1 MIHYI
6 KNILATFI
14 FLFGLSTYASNSQYA
29 VLIDAGSSGSRAHV
43 FEYLTSLPK
52 PPIPII
58 NDIYNKNTSPG
69 LSSFANNPSA
79 AGASLKPIL
88 DEAARYLSSKHVDL
102 SQVKVSVLATAGM
115 RLLPENQQEA
125 IYSNVRNY
133 IRHNYA
139 FILNNEN
146 VRTISGTQEGLY
158 GWLDVNY
165 LSNNFTHPDSTVG
178 SIDMGG
184 ASTQIAFA
192 TSDTSQPEN
201 EIDLTINNTR
211 YHVFSKS
218 FLGLG
223 QNQALSAMT
232 SNPNSSYCY
241 PDGYS
246 YNAQSGAFNF
256 SGCSDIYRGLIQ
268 DHHVEHELI
277 PTVGQ
282 KFIAYTGIFY
292 NYDFFNVLQSPTDLE
307 LQSHINAV
315 CTQTWTD
322 LQSTYPEIPG
332 KFLSS
337 FCANGVY
344 FYDLL
349 YNTYHLEGSQLSV
362 TSEINKTG
370 IDWTLG
376 ALLYDL
382 ISE

>member
-1 MIHYI
+1 M
-6 KNILATFI
+6 
-14 FLFGLSTYASNSQYA
+14 FLFCFSTYASSPQYA
-29 VLIDAGSSGSRAHV
+29 VMIDAGSSGSRAHV
-43 FEYLTSLPK
+43 FEYTTSLPK
-52 PPIPII
+52 PPIPLI

-79 AGASLKPIL
+79 AGSSLKPIL
-88 DEAARYLSSKHVDL
+88 DEVARYLSSKNVDL
-102 SQVKVSVLATAGM
+102 SQVKISVLATAGM
-115 RLLPENQQEA
+115 RLLPENEQQA
-125 IYSNVRNY
+125 IYANVRSF
-133 IRHNYA
+133 IRNNYA
-139 FILNNEN
+139 FSLSTQN

-165 LSNNFTHPDSTVG
+165 LSNNFAHPDSTVG

-211 YHVFSKS
+211 YRVFSKS

-232 SNPNSSYCY
+232 NNPNSSYCY
-241 PDGYS
+241 PDGYN
-246 YNAQSGAFNF
+246 YNTQSGAFNF
-256 SGCSDIYRGLIQ
+256 SGCGAIYRGLIYA
-268 DHHVEHELI
+268 HNVEQKVI

-282 KFIAYTGIFY
+282 NFIAYTGIFY
-292 NYDFFNVLQSPTDLE
+292 TYDFFNVLQTPTNVA
-307 LQSHINAV
+307 LQSHINDI
-315 CTQTWTD
+315 CTKTWAD
-322 LQSTYPEIPG
+322 LQSAYPAIPG
-332 KFLSS
+332 KFLST

-349 YNTYHLEGSQLSV
+349 YNTYRLQGSQLTV

-382 ISE
+382 ILE